1 MAKTSGLNVRLYAE
15 GYDLNTDVNSLSG
28 VGYTQELLDT
38 TALATTART
47 RIIGTNDSSLS
58 VNGWFDA
65 GTDLSHALWT
75 SNSGKKP
82 TADQEVIVALGT
94 SIGDPTVC
102 ITAKQ
107 ATYDISRAPGSAI
120 ATTVEYT
127 EADGNGAEFGV
138 LLTAAKQTDSSA
150 ANTASV
156 DNGASSAGGLSGF
169 ISAMSLA
176 SGTATVKIQHSTND
190 SAWSDLVS
198 FTAVTGQTAERISV
212 TGTVNRYIRVATTG
226 TFSNLVFVVSA
237 NRL

>member
-28 VGYTQELLDT
+28 VGYTKELLDT

-47 RIIGTNDSSLS
+47 RIIGTNDSALT

-65 GTDLSHALWT
+65 GTGLSHALST

-94 SIGDPTVC
+94 SRGDPTVC
-102 ITAKQ
+102 LTAKQ
-107 ATYDISRAPGSAI
+107 ASYDISRAPASAI

-138 LLTAAKQTDSSA
+138 LLTADKQTDSSA
-150 ANTASV
+150 ANSASV
-156 DNGASSAGGLSGF
+156 DNGASSSGGLSGY

>member
-1 MAKTSGLNVRLYAE
+1 MLIHFQVLVIRWSYSTRQ
-15 GYDLNTDVNSLSG
+15 LSRQQLE
-28 VGYTQELLDT
+28 QES
-38 TALATTART
+38 
-47 RIIGTNDSSLS
+47 GTNDSALT

-65 GTDLSHALWT
+65 GTGLSHALWT

-94 SIGDPTVC
+94 SRGDPTVC
-102 ITAKQ
+102 LSAKQ
-107 ATYDISRAPGSAI
+107 ASYEISRAPASAI
-120 ATTVEYT
+120 ATTVEYI
-127 EADGNGAEFGV
+127 EADGNGTEFGV
-138 LLTAAKQTDSSA
+138 LLTADKQTDSSA
-150 ANTASV
+150 ANSASV

-212 TGTVNRYIRVATTG
+212 TGTVNRYIRVATSG

>member
-1 MAKTSGLNVRLYAE
+1 MAKTSGLNVRIYAE

-28 VGYTQELLDT
+28 VGYSQELLDT
-38 TALATTART
+38 TALATTARS
-47 RIIGTNDSSLS
+47 RIIGTNDSALT
-58 VNGWFDA
+58 VNGWFDN
-65 GTDLSHALWT
+65 GTLLSHALWT

-82 TADQEVIVALGT
+82 VADQEVIVALGT

-107 ATYDISRAPGSAI
+107 ASYDISRAPASAI
-120 ATTVEYT
+120 ATTVEYI
-127 EADGNGAEFGV
+127 ESDGNGAEFGV
-138 LLTAAKQTDSSA
+138 LLTADKQTDGSA
-150 ANTASV
+150 TDTASV

-176 SGTATVKIQHSTND
+176 SGSVTVKIQHSTND
-190 SAWSDLVS
+190 SSWSDLVS
-198 FTAVTGQTAERISV
+198 FTAITGQTAERISV
-212 TGTVNRYIRVATTG
+212 TGTVNRYLRISTSG